1 MDTSEWKILHRV
13 NCDEIE
19 KGGQLCF
26 CCYPLKK
33 KFGFADILPSMGGIR
48 HFNLTSDFEK
58 GWKNYSKWMVTYGVK
73 KEDYP
78 TLKEK
83 INVWKR
89 WVEIR
94 DGWGGD
100 ND

>member
-1 MDTSEWKILHRV
+1 MDTSEWKILHSV

-19 KGGQLCF
+19 KGGRLCF
-26 CCYPLKK
+26 CCYP
-33 KFGFADILPSMGGIR
+33 
-48 HFNLTSDFEK
+48 
-58 GWKNYSKWMVTYGVK
+58 
-73 KEDYP
+73 
-78 TLKEK
+78 LKEK

-94 DGWGGD
+94 DGWEDD